1 VTQQP
6 EPGEG
11 GGSPEW
17 GAPPQWGAPG
27 QAQPPPGSPPSAYGT
42 PPGYGA
48 PPGYGP
54 PSGPNT
60 PFGAGPPTGWR
71 PRPGIVP
78 LRPLGLGEIYD
89 GSFQAIRT
97 NPRTMLGISAIVMVI
112 VAVIGLVPQ
121 FYFLAQTLD
130 LAQLGERAA
139 QSEEFDPTMF
149 APLGAA
155 LGGLMLSTLVK
166 WLASTALSALLVTA
180 VSEAVLGRRMPPAV
194 LWQRVKPRLWGV
206 LGVSLLS
213 GLMPLVAFGVT
224 IAVVV
229 ALGFGIA
236 AVTGSTG
243 AAVAISVILGLV
255 IVIGVT
261 VYLGIAL
268 SLAAPALLLEGVGPI
283 AALRR
288 SWRLC
293 RGSWWR
299 LFGILVLTS
308 IVVGVLSSVIS
319 VPLTQGAGAI
329 VSAGAGSTGTLIAGA
344 ALNGLAELVTGT
356 VFTPFSA
363 AVTALLYI
371 DRRMRAEGLDVQLL
385 RALGQPG

>member
-121 FYFLAQTLD
+121 FYFLAQTLE

-213 GLMPLVAFGVT
+213 GLVPLVAFGVT
-224 IAVVV
+224 VALVVV
-229 ALGFGIA
+229 LGFGIA

>member
-1 VTQQP
+1 M
-6 EPGEG
+6 
-11 GGSPEW
+11 
-17 GAPPQWGAPG
+17 PPA
-27 QAQPPPGSPPSAYGT
+27 
-42 PPGYGA
+42 
-48 PPGYGP
+48 
-54 PSGPNT
+54 
-60 PFGAGPPTGWR
+60 GWR
-71 PRPGIVP
+71 PKPGIVP

-112 VAVIGLVPQ
+112 VALIGLLPQ
-121 FYFLAQTLD
+121 YFFLAQTLD
-130 LAQLGERAA
+130 LEALGERAA
-139 QSEEFDPTMF
+139 TAEELDPAMF

-155 LGGLMLSTLVK
+155 VGGLLLSTTVK
-166 WLASTALSALLVTA
+166 WLASTVLSALLVTA

-206 LGVSLLS
+206 LGVSVLS
-213 GLMPLVAFGVT
+213 GLIPLAAFSIATALFVAV
-224 IAVVV
+224 
-229 ALGFGIA
+229 GFAIA
-236 AVTGSTG
+236 AVTGST
-243 AAVAISVILGLV
+243 AAGVAISVILGIV
-255 IVIGVT
+255 VVIGVT

-268 SLAAPALLLEGVGPI
+268 SLAAPALLLEAVGPI

-288 SWRLC
+288 SWRLV

-299 LFGILVLTS
+299 LFGILLLTS
-308 IVVGVLSSVIS
+308 IVVGVLSSVIA

-329 VSAGAGSTGTLIAGA
+329 VAAGQGSTGTLIVGA
-344 ALNGLAELVTGT
+344 ALNALAELLTGT

-371 DRRMRAEGLDVQLL
+371 DRRMRAEGLDLQLL